1 MVAIKKKRER
11 ESQTCFLEKSNKPD
25 TLLVRLI
32 KEKKKKVG
40 THKQY
45 FKKNTRYN
53 SDAPD
58 FKKLLI
64 GYNEQKEYN
73 QLPQNIKKKM
83 L

>member
-45 FKKNTRYN
+45 LK
-53 SDAPD
+53 
-58 FKKLLI
+58 
-64 GYNEQKEYN
+64 
-73 QLPQNIKKKM
+73 
-83 L
+83 